1 MHILIFFTYDYS
13 LKMWKDEKILE
24 RELIYYNSVLD
35 KNKDF
40 KFTFVT
46 YGDENDLIFV
56 NQLDRIEV
64 IPAYTLINRSPNKLI
79 RYIKSFLIPFYVNKK
94 IQNVDIIKQFQLLGS
109 WISIIYKFLVK
120 KPLIIRTGYDM
131 YKFSIQDGKSIVKQ
145 FFYRSLTYISLIFSD
160 FYTVTSKSDKDFL
173 NNKFKVNNSRVVIRP
188 NWVEVVKT
196 PSIFNR
202 PLNKI
207 LAIGRIE
214 KQKNFQELLLA
225 FENSNYKIDLYGEGT
240 LRQQLSEL
248 SEKRSINV
256 SFKGKIQFKDLQKIY
271 SNYCFFVSTS
281 IFEGNPKTI
290 LEAQAAGCVVVA
302 LREKNTE
309 EIIKNGFNGLLVEN
323 FNDIVNT
330 INSLDQETLRKISS
344 NSINYISKTNELG
357 LIVDSDIEDVLNLSD
372 FSY

>member
-13 LKMWKDEKILE
+13 LKMWQDEKILE
-24 RELIYYNSVLD
+24 RELIYYNNILD

-56 NQLDRIEV
+56 NQLNRIKV

-109 WISIIYKFLVK
+109 WISIIYKFLIK

-323 FNDIVNT
+323 FNDILNT

-357 LIVDSDIEDVLNLSD
+357 LIVDTDIEDFLNLSD

>member
-13 LKMWKDEKILE
+13 LKMWEDEKILE
-24 RELIYYNSVLD
+24 RELIYYNSILD

-46 YGDENDLIFV
+46 YGDEDDLVFV

-94 IQNVDIIKQFQLLGS
+94 IESVDIIKQFQLLGS
-109 WISIIYKFLVK
+109 WISIIYKFLIK
-120 KPLIIRTGYDM
+120 KPLVIRTGYDM
-131 YKFSIQDGKSIVKQ
+131 YKFSIQDDKSIVKQ

-196 PSIFNR
+196 PSILNR
-202 PLNKI
+202 PFNKI

-240 LRQQLSEL
+240 LKQQLSEL
-248 SEKRSINV
+248 SEKRNINV
-256 SFKGKIQFKDLQKIY
+256 SFKGKIQFKDLQKVY

-357 LIVDSDIEDVLNLSD
+357 LIVDTDIEDFVKLSD

>member
-160 FYTVTSKSDKDFL
+160 FYTVTSKGDKDFL

-330 INSLDQETLRKISS
+330 INSLDQETLQKISS

-357 LIVDSDIEDVLNLSD
+357 LIVDTDIEDVLNLSD

>member
-202 PLNKI
+202 PINKI

-357 LIVDSDIEDVLNLSD
+357 LIVDTDIEDVLNLSD

>member
-79 RYIKSFLIPFYVNKK
+79 RYIKSFFIPFYVNKK
-94 IQNVDIIKQFQLLGS
+94 IHNVDIIKQFQLLGS

-357 LIVDSDIEDVLNLSD
+357 LIVDTDIEDVLNLSD